1 MILEHARSHAHSVT
15 SRRLSLALLVVAVWF
30 VAELIAGIYTN
41 SLALLA
47 DAAHMLT
54 DLAALSLG
62 LFALKISVRPA
73 TTEKTFGYL
82 RAEILAALAN
92 GVILVVVGLFIA
104 YEAYRRLR
112 QPQEVK
118 SVAMLAVAAFG
129 LCTNLVAAW
138 LLARSDLENL
148 NMRGAFLHVL
158 GDIMGS
164 LGAIAAGI
172 MMIAWRWFTADA
184 AVSMLVA
191 ALILYSSWRLL
202 RDSVDVLLEGA
213 PRHVD
218 MAALLADL
226 GSVDGAVSV
235 HDLHV
240 WSITSGLPA
249 MSCHV
254 VLRPETDSAAA
265 LKMLIELM
273 RNRHH
278 IEHTTIQIEKEP
290 RPKMENPVQLRF

>member
-1 MILEHARSHAHSVT
+1 MMLEHAKSHAHSV
-15 SRRLSLALLVVAVWF
+15 SKRRLSLALLVVAVWF
-30 VAELIAGIYTN
+30 VAELLAGIYTN

-47 DAAHMLT
+47 DAGHMLT
-54 DLAALSLG
+54 DLAALSLS

-73 TTEKTFGYL
+73 TAEKTFGYL

-104 YEAYRRLR
+104 YEACRRLR

-129 LCTNLVAAW
+129 LCANLAAAW

-148 NMRGAFLHVL
+148 NLRGAFLHVL

-164 LGAIAAGI
+164 LGTIAAGI

-184 AVSMLVA
+184 AVSVVVA

-213 PRHVD
+213 PKHLD
-218 MAALLADL
+218 MAAILADL
-226 GSVDGAVSV
+226 GSVDGIVSV

-249 MSCHV
+249 MSCHA
-254 VLRPETDSAAA
+254 VLRTDADSAAA
-265 LKMLIELM
+265 LKMLIALI
-273 RNRHH
+273 RDRHH
-278 IEHTTIQIEKEP
+278 IEHTTIQIEKELP
-290 RPKMENPVQLRF
+290 TKPENAVHLRV